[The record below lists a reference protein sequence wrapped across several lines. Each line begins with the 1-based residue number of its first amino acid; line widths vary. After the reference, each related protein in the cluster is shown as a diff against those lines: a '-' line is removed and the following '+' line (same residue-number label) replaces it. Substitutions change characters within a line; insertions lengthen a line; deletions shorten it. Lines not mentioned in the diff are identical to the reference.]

1 MLTKTIWAYRIINF
15 VNNFE
20 ANFIIKDMEEI
31 YGGHEGR
38 RRPVAESQYYE
49 KMRNERNEQFA
60 PNYGNNEGES
70 SSGANF
76 YSDAYRKQKE
86 MESAAYQTGFVQQ
99 KSYSGQYGGDK
110 YDNNFS
116 GNNYGQF

>member
-1 MLTKTIWAYRIINF
+1 
-15 VNNFE
+15 
-20 ANFIIKDMEEI
+20 
-31 YGGHEGR
+31 
-38 RRPVAESQYYE
+38 
-49 KMRNERNEQFA
+49 MRNERNEQFA
-60 PNYGNNEGES
+60 PNYGNNECES

-86 MESAAYQTGFVQQ
+86 MERAAYQTGFVQQ